1 MHIHFLFVAANIQLL
16 CLHWENLKWRKWSTA
31 GKRLFRT
38 WHSVLAVGC
47 GFILSLSTQSPCG
60 VSCSEYEFIDILN
73 IMATASHFRF
83 LQAVEVIVMWIVI
96 YIYFIYGIV
105 IWNNSYMEI
114 LLNSLLFWKFLNY
127 SYFKILGN
135 YFIWDRK
142 KCPGFRISQT
152 AGQTLVCL
160 LTSWP
165 PASSWAFLTCRL
177 PVSHKRNRVICLRR
191 LWELNEVMSH
201 WA

>member
-1 MHIHFLFVAANIQLL
+1 MCAWLYLWCKQIIHTHSYRNWLCFLENLMHIHFLFVAANIQLL

-96 YIYFIYGIV
+96 YIFH
-105 IWNNSYMEI
+105 IWNSYM
-114 LLNSLLFWKFLNY
+114 K
-127 SYFKILGN
+127 
-135 YFIWDRK
+135 
-142 KCPGFRISQT
+142 
-152 AGQTLVCL
+152 
-160 LTSWP
+160 
-165 PASSWAFLTCRL
+165 
-177 PVSHKRNRVICLRR
+177 
-191 LWELNEVMSH
+191 
-201 WA
+201 